1 MLRDAK
7 KIVLWPTGSKEKSA
21 KKMRR
26 RNGKA

>member
-26 RNGKA
+26 NGKA